1 MAKPA
6 YPLTAIR
13 IVLLYCSFALL
24 WIFGSDHLLH
34 LTVSDPEANSL
45 LGTVKGV
52 AFVCISGCLI
62 YLLLATWRKQQFF
75 DSEVTVRYKQL
86 RVVVLILAFLLAIPA
101 MAFITK
107 WVHGNQLKA
116 EAMADLRTVTD
127 IKKQQLE
134 LWLAERQYDI
144 NGLSLSLIHI

>member
-1 MAKPA
+1 MARPA

-34 LTVSDPEANSL
+34 LTVSDPQTVSL

-52 AFVCISGCLI
+52 AFVCLSGCFI

-86 RVVVLILAFLLAIPA
+86 RVIVLILAFLLAIPA
-101 MAFITK
+101 MAAITK

-116 EAMADLRTVTD
+116 EAMKD
-127 IKKQQLE
+127 
-134 LWLAERQYDI
+134 
-144 NGLSLSLIHI
+144 